1 MEAGSFEAPSQLLRT
16 QHAAHKSYAQ
26 IAFRPGRC
34 CKQPLAWVSQFQNP
48 KLEDDDPISP
58 CSTTSTAIARATL
71 HPPPANN
78 YITMQAALS
87 PAKATL
93 LAVHF
98 AAVADIDSFR
108 QHSAAYASVLG
119 RELLLR
125 ILLTHLPETLDPS
138 TYTPLLQQIHDGTLS
153 TVSGDGDRVLDLSS
167 IDSLSEEQ
175 ASRKTR
181 KLRLLELACSDAP
194 TNGQDDPLTLFLF
207 HRAYRIDR
215 DAGLLNLIP
224 DLLLPFVEHCDAITT
239 WLVSTILPLSRRN
252 FEYHPETNSPLSIS
266 EFEKLTDD
274 AAVDYLL
281 SGAGQD
287 SEGPG
292 SIGRDLRG
300 LLGPWFQH
308 PARWSGQVD
317 VAKAPG
323 WAHFL
328 QWLVSQSSRSWRTAV
343 QAIEEYNGPADVD
356 SGPVIA
362 NHPENAK
369 LDHLLHSFLR
379 AALASAYS
387 IQDSS
392 IDGLTGAWQIL
403 RRVQT
408 LMDAGDLNSLEMEAD
423 SLPELSDLDEI
434 LNKKNRNYSNLRNDL
449 LDNSNLITSP
459 TPAALTMLRGVTL
472 SAFLITRLG
481 QTCTLRTAGEM
492 MLLQD
497 LHEQKSEFLKVVRL
511 LSNTAPRDDDTYWSR
526 ARNDI
531 IWLHSWGTGSPNT
544 SQGIGPFGMIPRHDL
559 ETEILKAMLANS
571 RT

>member
-1 MEAGSFEAPSQLLRT
+1 
-16 QHAAHKSYAQ
+16 
-26 IAFRPGRC
+26 
-34 CKQPLAWVSQFQNP
+34 
-48 KLEDDDPISP
+48 
-58 CSTTSTAIARATL
+58 
-71 HPPPANN
+71 
-78 YITMQAALS
+78 
-87 PAKATL
+87 
-93 LAVHF
+93 
-98 AAVADIDSFR
+98 
-108 QHSAAYASVLG
+108 
-119 RELLLR
+119 
-125 ILLTHLPETLDPS
+125 
-138 TYTPLLQQIHDGTLS
+138 
-153 TVSGDGDRVLDLSS
+153 
-167 IDSLSEEQ
+167 
-175 ASRKTR
+175 
-181 KLRLLELACSDAP
+181 
-194 TNGQDDPLTLFLF
+194 
-207 HRAYRIDR
+207 
-215 DAGLLNLIP
+215 
-224 DLLLPFVEHCDAITT
+224 
-239 WLVSTILPLSRRN
+239 
-252 FEYHPETNSPLSIS
+252 
-266 EFEKLTDD
+266 
-274 AAVDYLL
+274 
-281 SGAGQD
+281 
-287 SEGPG
+287 
-292 SIGRDLRG
+292 
-300 LLGPWFQH
+300 
-308 PARWSGQVD
+308 
-317 VAKAPG
+317 
-323 WAHFL
+323 
-328 QWLVSQSSRSWRTAV
+328 
-343 QAIEEYNGPADVD
+343 
-356 SGPVIA
+356 
-362 NHPENAK
+362 
-369 LDHLLHSFLR
+369 LHSFLR